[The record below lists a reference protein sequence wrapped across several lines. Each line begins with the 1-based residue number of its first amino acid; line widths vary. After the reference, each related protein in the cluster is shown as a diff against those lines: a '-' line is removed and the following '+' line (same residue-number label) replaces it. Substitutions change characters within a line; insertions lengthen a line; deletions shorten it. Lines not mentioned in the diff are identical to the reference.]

1 MSGFTPTRTDVWRW
15 ESECEGRTP
24 GPQYLPY
31 LAVVLEVDEAALRRA
46 RAATK
51 AARKLKIIAPVSP
64 AEVLAS
70 VLTEDTGLSPLGTTT
85 GNTVG
90 ASDAEGLLRRVH
102 GLRLAD
108 DVLAGGDL
116 VETVVRELKRS
127 VTLYNNS
134 SHSEAVGRR
143 LLTGIGE
150 LAQLAGW
157 VATDAGGRADPNR
170 LFQIGVDAA
179 RQAGDAALASHL
191 LGSWGYWL
199 ANTGDLKRGVELVR
213 AADQEV
219 RGGPVRARSL
229 TSARLAWVHCLAGD
243 QRAALTAM
251 DTAMDQVDAADE
263 EMTAD
268 ADPRK
273 WLYWVNRDEQE
284 VMQARVCTQLHR
296 PLRAV
301 PLLRKVLASYDASHA
316 REYAL
321 YNSWEVVAL
330 LDANEPEAAAA
341 SADRMFGVLAGIPSA
356 RALDRSNVV
365 VSALR
370 RHRQVP
376 EVEDVLARWT
386 APVLADGLA
395 DTPAL

>member
-1 MSGFTPTRTDVWRW
+1 MSEEDVARALAEVSGFAPTRTDVWRW
-15 ESECEGRTP
+15 ESEYEGRTP

-51 AARKLKIIAPVSP
+51 AARKLKITAPVSS

-157 VATDAGGRADPNR
+157 VATDASGQADPNR
-170 LFQIGVDAA
+170 LFRIGVDAA

-199 ANTGDLKRGVELVR
+199 ANTDDLKRGVELVR

-229 TSARLAWVHCLAGD
+229 TSARLAWVHC
-243 QRAALTAM
+243 
-251 DTAMDQVDAADE
+251 
-263 EMTAD
+263 
-268 ADPRK
+268 
-273 WLYWVNRDEQE
+273 
-284 VMQARVCTQLHR
+284 
-296 PLRAV
+296 
-301 PLLRKVLASYDASHA
+301 S
-316 REYAL
+316 
-321 YNSWEVVAL
+321 
-330 LDANEPEAAAA
+330 
-341 SADRMFGVLAGIPSA
+341 
-356 RALDRSNVV
+356 
-365 VSALR
+365 
-370 RHRQVP
+370 
-376 EVEDVLARWT
+376 RW
-386 APVLADGLA
+386 
-395 DTPAL
+395 